1 MSAPEA
7 LFQRRPKPVEIEGT
21 TVHVRSMTLREALEV
36 DRLTEGG
43 KGVEAATYAVTHCL
57 VDEKGAELFNGDA
70 ERVQDIP
77 LDTLH
82 VLSDAI
88 REMSVT
94 KKTKELSKN

>member
-7 LFQRRPKPVEIEGT
+7 LFQRKPKPVDIGGS

-36 DRLTEGG
+36 DRLTAAGEG
-43 KGVEAATYAVTHCL
+43 VQAATYAVQHCL
-57 VDEKGAELFNGDA
+57 VNEAGAELFNGDA
-70 ERVQDIP
+70 DRVQDIP

-88 REMSVT
+88 REMSAT
-94 KKTKELSKN
+94 KRTKEISKN